1 MPPDFDEVQ
10 LTPEETKYAI
20 YDARCVKYFDLQAQK
35 QQQQKAKLLMEALT
49 PFTTAEL
56 KEYVLKT
63 NPQFRVDEQSEKVFH
78 LLCQYFAND
87 PDFEKSGLSLT
98 KGIMLTGPV
107 GVGKTEFLRIFSKN
121 KRQCF
126 HLLSVYEIEAACQ
139 KQGVETFQTYI
150 GMVPGWGSKPEFF
163 YQRSVGWAFD
173 DLGRESIVFDFGNKS
188 DVISK
193 IIQTRYLS
201 KSQVP
206 FSSLHL
212 TTNLTPA
219 EIEPR
224 YDYAVKSRLRE
235 MFNYIQVEGRDRR

>member
-1 MPPDFDEVQ
+1 MPPDFDEIQ
-10 LTPEETKYAI
+10 LTEEEINYAI
-20 YDARCVKYFDLQAQK
+20 YDARCVKYFEEKERKEKLQKTQ
-35 QQQQKAKLLMEALT
+35 LLLDCLK
-49 PFTTAEL
+49 PFTSSEL
-56 KEYVLKT
+56 KDYVLKNKT
-63 NPQFRVDEQSEKVFH
+63 QFRVDQQSEKVFN

-87 PDFEKSGLSLT
+87 PAFERSGYQLS
-98 KGIMLTGPV
+98 KGILLTGPV
-107 GVGKTEFLRIFSKN
+107 GVGKTEMLRVFSKN

-139 KQGVETFQTYI
+139 KQGVETFQSYI
-150 GMVPGWGSKPEFF
+150 GMVPGWGNTPNFF
-163 YQRSVGWAFD
+163 YQKTIGWAFD

-201 KSQVP
+201 MQQIP

-219 EIEPR
+219 EIESR

-235 MFNYIQVEGRDRR
+235 MFNYIQLEGKDRR

>member
-1 MPPDFDEVQ
+1 
-10 LTPEETKYAI
+10 
-20 YDARCVKYFDLQAQK
+20 
-35 QQQQKAKLLMEALT
+35 
-49 PFTTAEL
+49 
-56 KEYVLKT
+56 
-63 NPQFRVDEQSEKVFH
+63 
-78 LLCQYFAND
+78 
-87 PDFEKSGLSLT
+87 
-98 KGIMLTGPV
+98 
-107 GVGKTEFLRIFSKN
+107 
-121 KRQCF
+121 
-126 HLLSVYEIEAACQ
+126 
-139 KQGVETFQTYI
+139 
-150 GMVPGWGSKPEFF
+150 MVPGWGIRPEFF

-201 KSQVP
+201 KNLVP

-219 EIEPR
+219 EIETR